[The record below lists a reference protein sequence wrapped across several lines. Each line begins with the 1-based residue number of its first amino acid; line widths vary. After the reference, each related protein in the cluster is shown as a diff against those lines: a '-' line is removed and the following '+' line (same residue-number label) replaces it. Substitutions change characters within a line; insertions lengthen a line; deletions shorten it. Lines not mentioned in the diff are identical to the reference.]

1 LKAQQKQRTVF
12 LSGFRDSIPRRLAT
26 STLLVQVAWI
36 LAGCGKPIETA
47 LPELQPGLAY
57 TNQVIASGPISIHVV
72 RVDRSRPASQLRS
85 VHAGN
90 GAFGLANISDHLRG
104 LPKVVGRPM
113 AAINGDFYQREGT
126 YAGDPR
132 GLQLIDGV
140 LVSAPMGVCLWIDRA
155 GEPHMDDVQSRF
167 QLTWPDGSKV
177 TLGFNEESA
186 PNRLVLFAPS
196 AGAATHTRGG
206 REWILAPEASGTTSG
221 LPIGARMKLRVT
233 EIRDGG
239 NSPIPTHGF
248 VLSAGPA
255 LVRRLP
261 TVNTQQVVEVDLSTS
276 VPMNDAVSGIGGGPM
291 LVRNHRA
298 VRIEIPDDDAYQFKS
313 MKERHPRSAVG
324 WNREHYFLV
333 TVDGRQKESVGMTLE
348 ELGKHLAAIG
358 CSEAMNLDGGGSAT
372 LWADGRI
379 RNHPSDGSE
388 RPIANALVVVRPEN
402 LAP

>member
-1 LKAQQKQRTVF
+1 M
-12 LSGFRDSIPRRLAT
+12 
-26 STLLVQVAWI
+26 
-36 LAGCGKPIETA
+36 
-47 LPELQPGLAY
+47 PELQPGLAY
-57 TNQVIASGPISIHVV
+57 TNQVLSSGPVSVHVV

-104 LPKVVGRPM
+104 LPKAVGRPI

-155 GEPHMDDVQSRF
+155 GEPHMDDLQSRF
-167 QLTWPDGSKV
+167 QVTWPDGSKAAM
-177 TLGFNEESA
+177 GFNEESA
-186 PNRLVLFAPS
+186 PNRLVLFTPS
-196 AGAATHTRGG
+196 TRPSTRTRGG
-206 REWILAPEASGTTSG
+206 REWILAPEASDTASG

-261 TVNTQQVVEVDLSTS
+261 TVNTQQVLEVDLSTS

-388 RPIANALVVVRPEN
+388 RPIANALVIVRPEN
-402 LAP
+402 PAP

>member
-1 LKAQQKQRTVF
+1 MKPQRKQQTAF
-12 LSGFRDSIPRRLAT
+12 LSRLRDSIPRRLAT
-26 STLLVQVAWI
+26 GTVLVQVAWI
-36 LAGCGKPIETA
+36 LAGCGKPIETV

-72 RVDRSRPASQLRS
+72 RVDRSKPASRLRS

-104 LPKVVGRPM
+104 LPKVAGRPI

-140 LVSAPMGVCLWIDRA
+140 LVSAPLGMSLWIDRA

-167 QLTWPDGSKV
+167 QVTWPDGSKAAM
-177 TLGFNEESA
+177 GFNEESA
-186 PNRLVLFAPS
+186 PNRLVLFTPS
-196 AGAATHTRGG
+196 AGPSTRTRGG
-206 REWILAPEASGTTSG
+206 REWILAPEASGATSG

-261 TVNTQQVVEVDLSTS
+261 TVNTQQVLEVDLSTS
-276 VPMNDAVSGIGGGPM
+276 VPMNDAVSGIGGGPL

-313 MKERHPRSAVG
+313 MKERHPRSAIG

-348 ELGKHLAAIG
+348 ELGEHLAAIG

-388 RPIANALVVVRPEN
+388 RPIANALVIVRPEN
-402 LAP
+402 PAP

>member
-1 LKAQQKQRTVF
+1 MKHQPKQQTAF
-12 LSGFRDSIPRRLAT
+12 LSRFRDSIPGRLAT
-26 STLLVQVAWI
+26 GTLLVQVAWI
-36 LAGCGKPIETA
+36 LAGCGKPVETA
-47 LPELQPGLAY
+47 MPELQPGLAY
-57 TNQVIASGPISIHVV
+57 TNQVVSSGPVSVHVV
-72 RVDRSRPASQLRS
+72 RVDRSKPTSQLRS
-85 VHAGN
+85 VHAGY

-104 LPKVVGRPM
+104 LPKAVGRPM
-113 AAINGDFYQREGT
+113 AAINGDFYQREGA

-132 GLQLIDGV
+132 GFQLIDGM
-140 LVSAPMGVCLWIDRA
+140 LVSAPMGVCLWIDRT

-196 AGAATHTRGG
+196 AGAATRTRGG
-206 REWILAPEASGTTSG
+206 REWILAPEASDTTSG
-221 LPIGARMKLRVT
+221 LPIGGRMKLRVT

-239 NSPIPTHGF
+239 NSPIPSGGF

-255 LVRRLP
+255 LVRHLP

-276 VPMNDAVSGIGGGPM
+276 VPMDNAVSGIGGGPM
-291 LVRNHRA
+291 LVRNHRPL
-298 VRIEIPDDDAYQFKS
+298 RIEIPDDDAYQFKS

-324 WNREHYFLV
+324 WNREYYFFV

-402 LAP
+402 PAP

>member
-1 LKAQQKQRTVF
+1 MKPQRKQQTAF
-12 LSGFRDSIPRRLAT
+12 LSRLRDSIPRRLAT
-26 STLLVQVAWI
+26 GTVLVQVAW
-36 LAGCGKPIETA
+36 LLSGCGKPIETV

-57 TNQVIASGPISIHVV
+57 TNQVVSSGPVSIHVV
-72 RVDRSRPASQLRS
+72 RVDRSKPASQLRS

-104 LPKVVGRPM
+104 LPKVAGRPI

-155 GEPHMDDVQSRF
+155 GEPQMDDVQSRF
-167 QLTWPDGSKV
+167 QVTWPDGSKAAM
-177 TLGFNEESA
+177 GFNEESA
-186 PNRLVLFAPS
+186 PDRLILFTPS
-196 AGAATHTRGG
+196 AGPSTRTRGG
-206 REWILAPEASGTTSG
+206 REWILAPEASGATSG

-248 VLSAGPA
+248 VLSAGLA

-261 TVNTQQVVEVDLSTS
+261 TVNTQQVLEVDLSTS
-276 VPMNDAVSGIGGGPM
+276 VPMYDAVSGIGGGPL

-324 WNREHYFLV
+324 WNREHYFFV

-379 RNHPSDGSE
+379 RNHPSDGGE
-388 RPIANALVVVRPEN
+388 RPIANALVIVQPEN
-402 LAP
+402 TAP

>member
-1 LKAQQKQRTVF
+1 MKPQRKQQTAF
-12 LSGFRDSIPRRLAT
+12 LSRLRDSIPRRLAT
-26 STLLVQVAWI
+26 GTVLVQVAWI
-36 LAGCGKPIETA
+36 LAGCGKPIETV

-104 LPKVVGRPM
+104 LPKVAGRPI

-140 LVSAPMGVCLWIDRA
+140 LVSAPLGMSLWIDRA
-155 GEPHMDDVQSRF
+155 GEPHVDDVQSRF
-167 QLTWPDGSKV
+167 QVTWPDGSKAAM
-177 TLGFNEESA
+177 GFNEESA
-186 PNRLVLFAPS
+186 PNRLVLFTPS
-196 AGAATHTRGG
+196 AGPSTRTRGG
-206 REWILAPEASGTTSG
+206 REWILAPEASGTASG

-248 VLSAGPA
+248 VLAAGPA

-261 TVNTQQVVEVDLSTS
+261 TVNTQQVLEVDLSTS
-276 VPMNDAVSGIGGGPM
+276 VPMNDAVSGIGGGPL

-348 ELGKHLAAIG
+348 ELGEHLAAIG

-388 RPIANALVVVRPEN
+388 RPIANALVIVRPEN
-402 LAP
+402 PAP

>member
-1 LKAQQKQRTVF
+1 MFSMFQNRIVQT
-12 LSGFRDSIPRRLAT
+12 LAT
-26 STLLVQVAWI
+26 TVAILHGIWLLT
-36 LAGCGKPIETA
+36 GCGKPLETA
-47 LPELQPGLAY
+47 MPELQPGLAY
-57 TNQVIASGPISIHVV
+57 TNQVLSSGPVSVHVI

-104 LPKVVGRPM
+104 LPKAVGRPV

-140 LVSAPMGVCLWIDRA
+140 LVSAPLGVSLWIDRA
-155 GEPHMDDVQSRF
+155 GEPHMDDVESRF
-167 QLTWPDGSKV
+167 QVTWPDGSKAAM
-177 TLGFNEESA
+177 GFNEESA
-186 PNRLVLFAPS
+186 PNRLVLFTPTTGPS
-196 AGAATHTRGG
+196 TRTRGG

-261 TVNTQQVVEVDLSTS
+261 TVNTQQVLEVDLSTS

-324 WNREHYFLV
+324 WNREHYFFV
-333 TVDGRQKESVGMTLE
+333 SVDGRQKESVGMTLE

-379 RNHPSDGSE
+379 RNHPSDGGE
-388 RPIANALVVVRPEN
+388 RPIANALVIVRPEN
-402 LAP
+402 PAP

>member
-1 LKAQQKQRTVF
+1 M
-12 LSGFRDSIPRRLAT
+12 
-26 STLLVQVAWI
+26 
-36 LAGCGKPIETA
+36 
-47 LPELQPGLAY
+47 PELQPGLAY

-72 RVDRSRPASQLRS
+72 RVDRSKPASRLRS

-104 LPKVVGRPM
+104 LPKVAGRPM

-140 LVSAPMGVCLWIDRA
+140 LVSTPMGVCLWIDRA

-167 QLTWPDGSKV
+167 QVTWPDGSKAAM
-177 TLGFNEESA
+177 GFNEESA
-186 PNRLVLFAPS
+186 PNRLVLFTPS
-196 AGAATHTRGG
+196 AGPSTRTRGG
-206 REWILAPEASGTTSG
+206 REWVLAPEASGTTSG
-221 LPIGARMKLRVT
+221 PPIGARMKLRVT

-239 NSPIPTHGF
+239 NSSIPPHGF

-261 TVNTQQVVEVDLSTS
+261 TVKTQQVLEVDLSTS

-298 VRIEIPDDDAYQFKS
+298 VRIEVPDDDAYQFKS

-348 ELGKHLAAIG
+348 ELGEHLAAIG

-402 LAP
+402 PAP

>member
-1 LKAQQKQRTVF
+1 M
-12 LSGFRDSIPRRLAT
+12 
-26 STLLVQVAWI
+26 
-36 LAGCGKPIETA
+36 
-47 LPELQPGLAY
+47 PELQPGLAY
-57 TNQVIASGPISIHVV
+57 TNQVVSSGPVSIHVV

-104 LPKVVGRPM
+104 LPKVAGRPI

-140 LVSAPMGVCLWIDRA
+140 LVSAPLGMSLWIDRA

-167 QLTWPDGSKV
+167 QVTWPDGSKAAM
-177 TLGFNEESA
+177 GFNEESA
-186 PNRLVLFAPS
+186 PDRLILFTPS
-196 AGAATHTRGG
+196 GGPSTRTRGG
-206 REWILAPEASGTTSG
+206 REWVLAPEASGTASG

-233 EIRDGG
+233 EIREGG

-261 TVNTQQVVEVDLSTS
+261 TVNTQQVLEVDLSTS
-276 VPMNDAVSGIGGGPM
+276 VPMNDAVSGIGGGPL

-348 ELGKHLAAIG
+348 ELGEYLAAIG

-379 RNHPSDGSE
+379 RNHPSDGGE
-388 RPIANALVVVRPEN
+388 RPIANALVIVRPEN
-402 LAP
+402 PAP

>member
-1 LKAQQKQRTVF
+1 MKPQRKQQTAF
-12 LSGFRDSIPRRLAT
+12 LSRFRDSIPRGLAT
-26 STLLVQVAWI
+26 GTLLVQVAWI
-36 LAGCGKPIETA
+36 LAGCGKPIETV

-104 LPKVVGRPM
+104 LPKAVGRPV
-113 AAINGDFYQREGT
+113 AAINGDFYQREGA

-140 LVSAPMGVCLWIDRA
+140 LVSAPLGICLWIDRA

-167 QLTWPDGSKV
+167 QVTWPDGSK
-177 TLGFNEESA
+177 TAMGFNEESA
-186 PNRLVLFAPS
+186 PNRLILFTPS
-196 AGAATHTRGG
+196 TGTSTRTRGG
-206 REWILAPEASGTTSG
+206 REWILAPEVSGTTSG

-261 TVNTQQVVEVDLSTS
+261 TVNTQQVLEVDLSTS
-276 VPMNDAVSGIGGGPM
+276 VPMDNAVSGIGGGPM

-324 WNREHYFLV
+324 WNREHYFFV
-333 TVDGRQKESVGMTLE
+333 TVDGRQKQSVGMTLE

-402 LAP
+402 PAP

>member
-1 LKAQQKQRTVF
+1 MKPQRKQQTAF
-12 LSGFRDSIPRRLAT
+12 LLRFRDDIPRRLAT
-26 STLLVQVAWI
+26 GTVLVQVAWI
-36 LAGCGKPIETA
+36 LSGCGKPIETV

-57 TNQVIASGPISIHVV
+57 TNQVVSSGPVSIHVV

-104 LPKVVGRPM
+104 LPKVAGRPI

-140 LVSAPMGVCLWIDRA
+140 LVSAPLGMSLWIDRA

-167 QLTWPDGSKV
+167 QVTWPDGSKAAM
-177 TLGFNEESA
+177 GFNEESA
-186 PNRLVLFAPS
+186 PNRLVLFTPS
-196 AGAATHTRGG
+196 AGPSTRTRGG
-206 REWILAPEASGTTSG
+206 REWILAPEASGTASG

-233 EIRDGG
+233 EIREGG

-261 TVNTQQVVEVDLSTS
+261 TVNTQQVLEVDLSTS

-324 WNREHYFLV
+324 WNREHYFFV
-333 TVDGRQKESVGMTLE
+333 SVDGRQKESVGMTLE
-348 ELGKHLAAIG
+348 ELGEHLAAIG

-379 RNHPSDGSE
+379 RNHPSDGGE
-388 RPIANALVVVRPEN
+388 RPIANALVIVRPEN
-402 LAP
+402 PAP

>member
-1 LKAQQKQRTVF
+1 MKPQRKQQTAF
-12 LSGFRDSIPRRLAT
+12 LSRLRDSIPRRLAT
-26 STLLVQVAWI
+26 GTVLVQVAWI
-36 LAGCGKPIETA
+36 LAGCGKPIETV

-104 LPKVVGRPM
+104 LPKVAGRPI

-140 LVSAPMGVCLWIDRA
+140 LVSAPLGMSLWIDRA

-167 QLTWPDGSKV
+167 QVTWPDGSKAAM
-177 TLGFNEESA
+177 GFNEESA
-186 PNRLVLFAPS
+186 PDRLILFTPS
-196 AGAATHTRGG
+196 AGPSTRTRGG
-206 REWILAPEASGTTSG
+206 REWVLAPEASGTASG

-255 LVRRLP
+255 LFRRLP
-261 TVNTQQVVEVDLSTS
+261 TVNTQQVLEVDLSTS
-276 VPMNDAVSGIGGGPM
+276 VPMYDAVSGIGGGPL

-348 ELGKHLAAIG
+348 ELGEHLAAIG

-379 RNHPSDGSE
+379 RNHPSDGGE
-388 RPIANALVVVRPEN
+388 RPIANALVIVRPEN
-402 LAP
+402 PAP

>member
-1 LKAQQKQRTVF
+1 MKPQRKQQTAF
-12 LSGFRDSIPRRLAT
+12 LSRLRDSIPRRLAT
-26 STLLVQVAWI
+26 GTVLVQVAWI
-36 LAGCGKPIETA
+36 LAGCGKPIETV

-104 LPKVVGRPM
+104 LPKVAGRPI

-140 LVSAPMGVCLWIDRA
+140 LVRAPLGMSLWIDRA

-167 QLTWPDGSKV
+167 QVTWPDGSKAAM
-177 TLGFNEESA
+177 GFNEESA
-186 PNRLVLFAPS
+186 PNRLVLFTPS
-196 AGAATHTRGG
+196 AGPSTRTRGG
-206 REWILAPEASGTTSG
+206 REWILAPEASGTASG

-261 TVNTQQVVEVDLSTS
+261 NVNTQQVLEVDLSTS

-348 ELGKHLAAIG
+348 ELGEHLAAIG

-379 RNHPSDGSE
+379 RNHPSDGGE
-388 RPIANALVVVRPEN
+388 RPIANALVIVRPEN
-402 LAP
+402 PAP